1 LGKKSTE
8 KIFKSSQTF
17 FNLTNKTKII
27 PVINYFRKKGNKMI
41 FSLRE
46 RREINNQNA
55 VKFFNKENI
64 NIMNFGNDLELKS
77 KSIL

>member
-8 KIFKSSQTF
+8 KSQRKNFLGSQTF

-27 PVINYFRKKGNKMI
+27 PVINCFRKKGNKMF

-46 RREINNQNA
+46 KREIYR
-55 VKFFNKENI
+55 
-64 NIMNFGNDLELKS
+64 
-77 KSIL
+77 